1 VYEESAP
8 IGVGTIEMRIYVLRR
23 SGDRHNPS
31 DLTKYYECEGE
42 GHDTDRPIGY
52 ELIAPDYAVTFNKDR
67 PEVESRLARKVRK
80 IMDGPR
86 PGCEPWAILRF
97 HYRDFSKLKL
107 FLSYLTSV

>member
-67 PEVESRLARKVRK
+67 PEVESRLARKVRRSW
-80 IMDGPR
+80 MALG
-86 PGCEPWAILRF
+86 
-97 HYRDFSKLKL
+97 RDVNHGLFSA
-107 FLSYLTSV
+107 FIIETSVS